1 MLNLVNVDNSIVSD
15 KTMTM
20 LLTVK
25 TDYWAR
31 HHFVSIPEYW

>member
-1 MLNLVNVDNSIVSD
+1 MRNYRLNLVNEDNSNVSD

-25 TDYWAR
+25 T
-31 HHFVSIPEYW
+31 VSTLQCSE